1 MNVIE
6 RVREI
11 VQSFPDIAAVCNEIH
26 VDFTDDTADNYGLSP
41 TGDMLLKR
49 YVNGDEKRQHTFI
62 LYAVWQSLSDYDR
75 MANSGVLLDLQYYLE
90 NYAGDKSI
98 TTTAG
103 TGELTK
109 LTCANGMLFEIPD
122 ENFNAAVRYQL
133 QITANYNFY
142 KER

>member
-11 VQSFPDIAAVCNEIH
+11 VQSVPDIAAVCNEVH
-26 VDFTDDTADNYGLSP
+26 VDFTDDTADSYGLSP
-41 TGDMLLKR
+41 TGDLRLKR
-49 YVNGDEKRQHTFI
+49 YVSGGEKRQHTFI

-75 MANSGVLLDLQYYLE
+75 MANSGVLLELQQYLE
-90 NYAGDKSI
+90 HYTGDVSI
-98 TTTAG
+98 STENG

-109 LTCANGMLFEIPD
+109 LTCSNGMLFEIPD

-133 QITANYNFY
+133 QIAANYNLY
-142 KER
+142 EER